1 MFDLSTIS
9 TMLMPTILVLGLCVG
24 YIVKNLIPND
34 SVNRFIPLIVG
45 VVGLVAGVVSAIT
58 TGTPITLE
66 LIVGAILSG
75 LSSTA
80 VYEQFKNLMSE
91 AKKGKI
97 GPNKGKKL
105 SEETR
110 RKISK
115 TLKGNTGTK
124 GKHWYNNGEINIKAR
139 ECPEGF
145 VPGRIK

>member
-34 SVNRFIPLIVG
+34 SINRFIPLIVG
-45 VVGLVAGVVSAIT
+45 VVGLIAGVVSAIT

-80 VYEQFKNLMSE
+80 VYEQFKNLMS
-91 AKKGKI
+91 GK
-97 GPNKGKKL
+97 
-105 SEETR
+105 
-110 RKISK
+110 
-115 TLKGNTGTK
+115 TK
-124 GKHWYNNGEINIKAR
+124 
-139 ECPEGF
+139 
-145 VPGRIK
+145 

>member
-34 SVNRFIPLIVG
+34 SINRFIPLIVG

-58 TGTPITLE
+58 TGTPITLD

-80 VYEQFKNLMSE
+80 VYEQFKNLMS
-91 AKKGKI
+91 GK
-97 GPNKGKKL
+97 
-105 SEETR
+105 
-110 RKISK
+110 
-115 TLKGNTGTK
+115 TK
-124 GKHWYNNGEINIKAR
+124 
-139 ECPEGF
+139 
-145 VPGRIK
+145 

>member
-34 SVNRFIPLIVG
+34 SINRFIPLIVG

-80 VYEQFKNLMSE
+80 VYEQFKNLMG
-91 AKKGKI
+91 GK
-97 GPNKGKKL
+97 
-105 SEETR
+105 
-110 RKISK
+110 
-115 TLKGNTGTK
+115 TK
-124 GKHWYNNGEINIKAR
+124 
-139 ECPEGF
+139 
-145 VPGRIK
+145 

>member
-34 SVNRFIPLIVG
+34 YINRFIPLIVG
-45 VVGLVAGVVSAIT
+45 IVGLVAGVISAIT

-80 VYEQFKNLMSE
+80 VYEQFKNLMS
-91 AKKGKI
+91 GK
-97 GPNKGKKL
+97 
-105 SEETR
+105 
-110 RKISK
+110 
-115 TLKGNTGTK
+115 TK
-124 GKHWYNNGEINIKAR
+124 
-139 ECPEGF
+139 
-145 VPGRIK
+145 